1 MDNDIQK
8 YDIEGIKEQ
17 VSINYQN
24 YLLLVNR
31 IDLLLNDIEKLN
43 NYDKVNIKRL
53 QSEVK
58 ILKDN

>member
-1 MDNDIQK
+1 MDNNIQK

-24 YLLLVNR
+24 YLILVNR

-43 NYDKVNIKRL
+43 N
-53 QSEVK
+53 
-58 ILKDN
+58 